1 MNPFLLPYQTP
12 FESIPFSKISNE
24 HYLPALKKGIEIA
37 QSEIGQITSNPEK
50 PSFENT
56 IEAME
61 KTGEIINKV
70 TSAFFNLNSANTNDE
85 MQSIAQEISPLLTAH
100 GNDIMMNKKLFQR
113 IKAIYDSDFKGLTV
127 EQETLL
133 TKTYKSFVRNGANL
147 SDDNKKRL
155 REIDTQKAQL
165 SLTFG
170 ENVLKEN
177 NEFKLIIDQE
187 KDLTGLPKS
196 VIEAASITA
205 NNEGYEK
212 KWMFTLDYPSYIP
225 FMTYAENRTLRE
237 QMYRAFNSKGFQEN
251 ENNNTD
257 IVIKIAK
264 LRAERAKLL
273 GYKSHA
279 HYVLEERMAE
289 SPSKVMDFLNDIQSK
304 AISHAKKEFDEL
316 SAYSNKLDQI
326 EQIQKWDST
335 YYSEKLKKE
344 KFSISVS

>member
-196 VIEAASITA
+196 VIEAA
-205 NNEGYEK
+205 
-212 KWMFTLDYPSYIP
+212 
-225 FMTYAENRTLRE
+225 
-237 QMYRAFNSKGFQEN
+237 
-251 ENNNTD
+251 
-257 IVIKIAK
+257 
-264 LRAERAKLL
+264 
-273 GYKSHA
+273 
-279 HYVLEERMAE
+279 
-289 SPSKVMDFLNDIQSK
+289 
-304 AISHAKKEFDEL
+304 
-316 SAYSNKLDQI
+316 
-326 EQIQKWDST
+326 
-335 YYSEKLKKE
+335 
-344 KFSISVS
+344 